1 MIAKVQHSHIT
12 TLQEHNAFLTTE
24 LFNLNYGMTI
34 MGIPNKVDENCKE
47 LVQNFLKKVMKIG
60 VEIQIL
66 KANCMG
72 GSASSTILFYVAKP
86 SFKGILFKHVSNLTD
101 KTTVNGEFFTLREY
115 LTGGENE
122 EGEFKMCCLRTE
134 TYCVTISLN
143 LISTVE
149 NCTWEKR
156 NTQWK
161 LTVLKQKTPSPGW
174 M

>member
-1 MIAKVQHSHIT
+1 MIAKVQHTHIT
-12 TLQEHNAFLTTE
+12 TLQEHNAFVTIQ
-24 LFNLNYGMTI
+24 LFNMNYGMTI
-34 MGIPNKVDENCKE
+34 MGIPNKEGENCKE

-60 VEIQIL
+60 VEIPIL
-66 KANCMG
+66 KANFMG

-86 SFKGILFKHVSNLTD
+86 SFKGILFKHVSNLKD
-101 KTTVNGEFFTLREY
+101 KTTLNGEFFTLREY

-143 LISTVE
+143 LTSTVE